1 MDKEFYIIIVD
12 DNMKPTDAFIMWM
25 KKKVLNA
32 EVVSFRTVEEALS
45 FIFEHLEEK
54 MIIFLDCKFNMGLQG
69 VDGLM
74 KIREKTSLVSVVM
87 MSANSLNQ
95 MENLELEAMIN
106 SDKLYFIKNGD
117 LKKAEKLVA
126 EIQKKWVSE
135 LDCVLEQWVKNHNS
149 EVRSKPYMVTSEGV
163 LSLNDV
169 LVRIRM
175 RTSLGLKLEKQIL
188 QVAVDSL
195 TKNIKQNDRCNP

>member
-149 EVRSKPYMVTSEGV
+149 EVRSKPYMVTSEVV

-195 TKNIKQNDRCNP
+195 TKNIKQNDRCN

>member
-69 VDGLM
+69 VDGLK

-106 SDKLYFIKNGD
+106 SDKLYFIRNGD

-188 QVAVDSL
+188 QVAVDGL
-195 TKNIKQNDRCNP
+195 TKDIKQNGRCN

>member
-32 EVVSFRTVEEALS
+32 EVVPFRTVEEALS

-69 VDGLM
+69 VDGLK

-169 LVRIRM
+169 LARIRM

-195 TKNIKQNDRCNP
+195 TKDIKQNDRCN

>member
-45 FIFEHLEEK
+45 FIFEHLEEN

-195 TKNIKQNDRCNP
+195 TKNIKQNDRCN

>member
-126 EIQKKWVSE
+126 EIQQKWVSE

-195 TKNIKQNDRCNP
+195 TKNIKQNDRCN

>member
-1 MDKEFYIIIVD
+1 MDKEFYITIVD

-74 KIREKTSLVSVVM
+74 KIREKTSLISVVM

-106 SDKLYFIKNGD
+106 SDKLYFIRNGD

-195 TKNIKQNDRCNP
+195 TKDIKQNDRCN

>member
-1 MDKEFYIIIVD
+1 MEKDFYIIIVD
-12 DNMKPTDAFIMWM
+12 DNMKPTDPFIMWM
-25 KKKVLNA
+25 KRKVLNA
-32 EVVSFRTVEEALS
+32 EVVPYRTVEDALS

-69 VDGLM
+69 VDGLIR
-74 KIREKTSLVSVVM
+74 IREKTSLVSVVM

-95 MENLELEAMIN
+95 MENTELEAMIN
-106 SDKLYFIKNGD
+106 TDKLYFLKNDD
-117 LKKAEKLVA
+117 LRKAEKLVA
-126 EIQKKWVSE
+126 EIQNKWVSE

-149 EVRSKPYMVTSEGV
+149 EFRSKPYMVTSDGV

-169 LVRIRM
+169 LVRIRK
-175 RTSLGLKLEKQIL
+175 RTPLGLKLEKQIL

-195 TKNIKQNDRCNP
+195 TKDIRKDDRCN

>member
-95 MENLELEAMIN
+95 MENSELEAMIN

-195 TKNIKQNDRCNP
+195 TKNIKQNDRCN

>member
-1 MDKEFYIIIVD
+1 MDKELYIIIVD

-169 LVRIRM
+169 LVQIRM

-195 TKNIKQNDRCNP
+195 TKDIKQNDRCN

>member
-149 EVRSKPYMVTSEGV
+149 EVRSKPYMVTSDGV

-195 TKNIKQNDRCNP
+195 TKDMKQNDRCN

>member
-74 KIREKTSLVSVVM
+74 KIREKTSLISVVM

-106 SDKLYFIKNGD
+106 SDKLYFIRNGD

-195 TKNIKQNDRCNP
+195 TKNIKQNDRCN

>member
-117 LKKAEKLVA
+117 LMKAEKLVA

-195 TKNIKQNDRCNP
+195 TKNIKQNDRCN

>member
-69 VDGLM
+69 VDGLK

-87 MSANSLNQ
+87 MSAKSLNQ

-188 QVAVDSL
+188 QVAVDGL
-195 TKNIKQNDRCNP
+195 TKDIKQNGRCN

>member
-74 KIREKTSLVSVVM
+74 KIREKTSLISVVM

-126 EIQKKWVSE
+126 EIRKKWVSE

-195 TKNIKQNDRCNP
+195 TKNIKQNDRCN

>member
-74 KIREKTSLVSVVM
+74 KIREKTSLISVVM

-135 LDCVLEQWVKNHNS
+135 LDCVLEQWVKNHDS

-195 TKNIKQNDRCNP
+195 TKDIKQNDRCN

>member
-69 VDGLM
+69 VDGLL
-74 KIREKTSLVSVVM
+74 KIREKSSLVSVVM

-195 TKNIKQNDRCNP
+195 TKNIKQNDRCN

>member
-1 MDKEFYIIIVD
+1 MEKDFYIIIVD
-12 DNMKPTDAFIMWM
+12 DNMKPTDPFIMWM
-25 KKKVLNA
+25 KRKVLNA
-32 EVVSFRTVEEALS
+32 EVVSYRTVEDALS

-69 VDGLM
+69 VDGLIR
-74 KIREKTSLVSVVM
+74 IREKTSLVSVVM

-95 MENLELEAMIN
+95 MENTELEAMIN
-106 SDKLYFIKNGD
+106 SDKLYFLKNDD
-117 LKKAEKLVA
+117 LRKAEKLVA
-126 EIQKKWVSE
+126 EIQNKWVSE

-149 EVRSKPYMVTSEGV
+149 EFRSKPYMVTSDGV

-169 LVRIRM
+169 LVRIRK
-175 RTSLGLKLEKQIL
+175 RTPLGLKLEKQIL

-195 TKNIKQNDRCNP
+195 TKDIRKNDRCN

>member
-32 EVVSFRTVEEALS
+32 EVESFRTVEEALS

-195 TKNIKQNDRCNP
+195 TKDIKQNDRCN

>member
-1 MDKEFYIIIVD
+1 MDKEFYITIVD

-163 LSLNDV
+163 LSL
-169 LVRIRM
+169 M
-175 RTSLGLKLEKQIL
+175 MF
-188 QVAVDSL
+188 
-195 TKNIKQNDRCNP
+195 

>member
-74 KIREKTSLVSVVM
+74 KIREKTSLISVVM

-106 SDKLYFIKNGD
+106 SDKLYFIRNGD

-126 EIQKKWVSE
+126 DIQKKWVSE

-195 TKNIKQNDRCNP
+195 TKDIKQNDRCN

>member
-106 SDKLYFIKNGD
+106 SDKLYFIKNED

-135 LDCVLEQWVKNHNS
+135 LDCVL
-149 EVRSKPYMVTSEGV
+149 
-163 LSLNDV
+163 
-169 LVRIRM
+169 
-175 RTSLGLKLEKQIL
+175 
-188 QVAVDSL
+188 
-195 TKNIKQNDRCNP
+195 

>member
-32 EVVSFRTVEEALS
+32 QVVSFRTVEEALS

-195 TKNIKQNDRCNP
+195 TKDIKQNDRCN

>member
-1 MDKEFYIIIVD
+1 MDKEFYVIIVD
-12 DNMKPTDAFIMWM
+12 DNMKPTDAFIMRM

-32 EVVSFRTVEEALS
+32 EVVSYRTVEEALN

-69 VDGLM
+69 VEGLK
-74 KIREKTSLVSVVM
+74 KIREKTSLVSIVM

-95 MENLELEAMIN
+95 MENSELEAMIN
-106 SDKLYFIKNGD
+106 SDKLYFINNREMKR
-117 LKKAEKLVA
+117 AEMLVA
-126 EIQKKWVSE
+126 DIQKKWVSE
-135 LDCVLEQWVKNHNS
+135 LDCVLEQWVKNHDS
-149 EVRSKPYMVTSEGV
+149 EFRSQPYMVTSDDV

-169 LVRIRM
+169 LIQIRM

-195 TKNIKQNDRCNP
+195 TKDK

>member
-32 EVVSFRTVEEALS
+32 EVVSFRTVEEALN

-195 TKNIKQNDRCNP
+195 TKDIKQNDRCN

>member
-1 MDKEFYIIIVD
+1 MDKEFYITIVD

-69 VDGLM
+69 VDGLK

-188 QVAVDSL
+188 QVAVDGL
-195 TKNIKQNDRCNP
+195 TKDIKQNGRCN

>member
-69 VDGLM
+69 VDGLK

-188 QVAVDSL
+188 QVAVDGL
-195 TKNIKQNDRCNP
+195 TKDIKQIGRCN

>member
-74 KIREKTSLVSVVM
+74 KIREKTSLISVVM

-106 SDKLYFIKNGD
+106 SDKLYFIRNGD

-195 TKNIKQNDRCNP
+195 TKDIKQNDRCN

>member
-126 EIQKKWVSE
+126 EIQKNGFLNWIASWSNG
-135 LDCVLEQWVKNHNS
+135 LRITIVKFEANH
-149 EVRSKPYMVTSEGV
+149 
-163 LSLNDV
+163 
-169 LVRIRM
+169 IW
-175 RTSLGLKLEKQIL
+175 
-188 QVAVDSL
+188 
-195 TKNIKQNDRCNP
+195 

>member
-1 MDKEFYIIIVD
+1 MAKEFYIIIVD

-195 TKNIKQNDRCNP
+195 TKDIKQNDRCN

>member
-1 MDKEFYIIIVD
+1 MNKDFYVIIVD
-12 DNMKPTDAFIMWM
+12 DNMKPKDAFIMWM
-25 KKKVLNA
+25 KRKISKA
-32 EVVSFRTVEEALS
+32 EIISYRSVEEALD
-45 FIFEHLEEK
+45 FIFNHLEEK

-69 VDGLM
+69 VEGL
-74 KIREKTSLVSVVM
+74 KIIRKKTSLISIVM

-95 MENLELEAMIN
+95 MENSELETMIN

-149 EVRSKPYMVTSEGV
+149 EFRNKPYMVTSDGV

-169 LVRIRM
+169 LSRIRM
-175 RTSLGLKLEKQIL
+175 RTSLGVELEKQIL
-188 QVAVDSL
+188 QVAVDGL
-195 TKNIKQNDRCNP
+195 TKDIKKDDRCN

>member
-1 MDKEFYIIIVD
+1 MEKDFYIIIVD
-12 DNMKPTDAFIMWM
+12 DNMKPTDPFIMWM
-25 KKKVLNA
+25 KRKVLNA
-32 EVVSFRTVEEALS
+32 EVVPYRTVEDALS

-69 VDGLM
+69 VDGLIR
-74 KIREKTSLVSVVM
+74 IREKTSLVSVVM

-95 MENLELEAMIN
+95 MENTELEAMIN
-106 SDKLYFIKNGD
+106 SDKLYFLKNDD
-117 LKKAEKLVA
+117 LRKAEKLVA
-126 EIQKKWVSE
+126 EIQNKWVSE

-149 EVRSKPYMVTSEGV
+149 EFRSKPYMVTSDGV

-169 LVRIRM
+169 LVRIRK
-175 RTSLGLKLEKQIL
+175 RTPLGLKLEKQIL

-195 TKNIKQNDRCNP
+195 TKDIRKDDRCN

>member
-175 RTSLGLKLEKQIL
+175 RTSLVLKLEKQIL

-195 TKNIKQNDRCNP
+195 TKNIKQNDRCN

>member
-45 FIFEHLEEK
+45 FIFGHLEEK

-195 TKNIKQNDRCNP
+195 TKNIKQNDRCN

>member
-74 KIREKTSLVSVVM
+74 KIREKTSLISVVM

-195 TKNIKQNDRCNP
+195 TKNIKQNDRCN